1 MAPFY
6 GWGSTVSRL
15 EPLRGG
21 SLLILRLTIFCI
33 FQNSC
38 MEWNICRKCTVTWC
52 QRFPFNQ
59 VGKMESSQKN
69 GKEVRSFLFFVK
81 KQLKSKQYRDGYYWV
96 QCAETKELPF
106 HLILHIFN
114 FVRLN
119 STWGITQN
127 LKTGYPWDIV
137 GNKAKRANLKTRAT
151 RKQSTSNFPKNEHF
165 FP

>member
-69 GKEVRSFLFFVK
+69 GKEVRSFLFFCKKTVK
-81 KQLKSKQYRDGYYWV
+81 IKTISRWLLLSAMCWDKRTTISFDITYIQF
-96 QCAETKELPF
+96 CAIK
-106 HLILHIFN
+106 
-114 FVRLN
+114 LN
-119 STWGITQN
+119 LGDNSN

-137 GNKAKRANLKTRAT
+137 GNKAKRPNLKTRAT
-151 RKQSTSNFPKNEHF
+151 RKQSMPNFPKNEHF